1 MFRPL
6 TLFNR
11 NRSLPTAPG
20 DPGDPFLRLQHEMN
34 RLFDDAFSGFPAFGS
49 PAGGALTPRADLKE
63 SGDSLEATFEL
74 PGVDEKDLD
83 VEISDN
89 ILTVRGEKRAERS
102 EGEEGSG
109 YHFVERSYG
118 SFARSIALP
127 AEIDQDKVRA
137 DFSNGVL
144 KLWLPKSPEAR
155 TRTRKIAI
163 AGPSEKRRENRSH

>member
-11 NRSLPTAPG
+11 NRSLPAASG
-20 DPGDPFLRLQHEMN
+20 DAGDPFFRLQNEMN
-34 RLFDDAFSGFPAFGS
+34 RLFDEAFAGFSGFASG
-49 PAGGALTPRADLKE
+49 GTVGALTPRVDLKE
-63 SGDSLEATFEL
+63 TGDALEAFFEL

-102 EGEEGSG
+102 EREDGSG

-127 AEIDQDKVRA
+127 AEIEQDRVKA
-137 DFSNGVL
+137 EFSNGVL
-144 KLWLPKSPEAR
+144 KLWLPKNAEAR
-155 TRTRKIAI
+155 NRTRKIAI
-163 AGPSEKRRENRSH
+163 SGPSDKRR